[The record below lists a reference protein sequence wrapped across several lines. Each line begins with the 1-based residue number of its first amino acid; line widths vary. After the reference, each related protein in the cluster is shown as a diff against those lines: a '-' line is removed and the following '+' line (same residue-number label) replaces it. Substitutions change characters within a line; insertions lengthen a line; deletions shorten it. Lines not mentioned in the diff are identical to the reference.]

1 MQVEQ
6 EFFHRQEHAAVI
18 AGRSQHHAVIPER
31 LCHRFRHVA
40 PAQVDDCDLF
50 TQSLQLFCQIRRRF
64 GSVAVNGSVCHQYAL
79 FLRRVAAPRLVQVQ
93 IGCEVAGQHR
103 TVQRANGLYVQF
115 CRLFQ
120 QGLYRCAVLAH
131 NVEEI
136 PPCFVCP
143 RFVRAQ
149 CPELAKC
156 VRGEQHLF
164 GRLVGNHDFRP
175 VHHRCHDKVQGVSAQ
190 FQHVPLLD
198 GKGGVP
204 GEIPEELGQHS
215 ESLCGAYQCHFRI
228 AFRQSL
234 NAAGVIRFHVGD
246 HQIIRSRAVQ
256 HFRRLF
262 QPLLRGTGVYG
273 VQQSRLFVPNRVG
286 IVGNAVGNG
295 VLVFKQINRGV
306 IYADVKNRT
315 VRGNRFQHGNTSS
328 KICTSLS

>member
-1 MQVEQ
+1 MTK
-6 EFFHRQEHAAVI
+6 
-18 AGRSQHHAVIPER
+18 
-31 LCHRFRHVA
+31 C
-40 PAQVDDCDLF
+40 
-50 TQSLQLFCQIRRRF
+50 
-64 GSVAVNGSVCHQYAL
+64 
-79 FLRRVAAPRLVQVQ
+79 RV
-93 IGCEVAGQHR
+93 G
-103 TVQRANGLYVQF
+103 
-115 CRLFQ
+115 
-120 QGLYRCAVLAH
+120 
-131 NVEEI
+131 
-136 PPCFVCP
+136 
-143 RFVRAQ
+143 
-149 CPELAKC
+149 
-156 VRGEQHLF
+156 
-164 GRLVGNHDFRP
+164 
-175 VHHRCHDKVQGVSAQ
+175 AQ

-215 ESLCGAYQCHFRI
+215 ESLCGAYQCHYRI